1 MPIVVIEA
9 AAPVASWRPPEA
21 LTYHRTLPLPP
32 YTTLVGMLGAALGL
46 GLPDA
51 YRFVAERSLRL
62 GVGGWNEGEARDL
75 WKFQKLGDK
84 EVKADVLLRELWI
97 DARLAL
103 VVETP
108 DAETAATVA
117 GAFRAPAYPL
127 TAGPSDALMRVVAVR
142 VDEAEPVAT
151 RELAHALVFREIS
164 PRFKLSESLEDIP
177 FHRTIRVPAIERLPI
192 GFAFEPDGR
201 RRLLGRDLV
210 SFVGDAIK
218 LGADD
223 EPVTGYRVAPQSR
236 ILRQSTSYGNWKDRL
251 PWIIPVHRYDS
262 TPKPEET
269 SSTRPS
275 PSEKTSRKGRKNS
288 PTENT

>member
-9 AAPVASWRPPEA
+9 AAPVGSWRPPEA

-32 YTTLVGMLGAALGL
+32 YTTLVGLLGAALGL

-51 YRFVAERSLRL
+51 YRFVDEGGVRV
-62 GVGGWNEGEARDL
+62 GVGGWHEGELRDL

-84 EVKADVLLRELWI
+84 EVKTDVLLRECWT
-97 DARLAL
+97 DVRLAL

-108 DAETAATVA
+108 DVKTAVMIAD
-117 GAFRAPAYPL
+117 AFRSPAFPL
-127 TAGPSDALMRVVAVR
+127 TAGPSDALLKAVAVR
-142 VDEAEPVAT
+142 VEDAQPIAT
-151 RELAHALVFREIS
+151 RVLAHALIFREIS
-164 PRFKLSESLEDIP
+164 PQYELHESLPEIP
-177 FHRTIRVPAIERLPI
+177 FHRAIRAPAIERLPV

-210 SFVGDAIK
+210 SFVADAIK
-218 LGADD
+218 LAGDD
-223 EPVTGYRVAPQSR
+223 EAIVGYLVEPQSQIIR
-236 ILRQSTSYGNWKDRL
+236 RSRTFSTWKDGL
-251 PWIIPVHRYDS
+251 KWTIPVHRYDL
-262 TPKPEET
+262 TPTRVEG

-275 PSEKTSRKGRKNS
+275 PSGQTLRKGRKDK